1 MRLFFGLP
9 VDEAVRNHVETAQ
22 NRLRSVAGKV
32 KWVEAANFHFT
43 LCFIGEAPEAGPVA
57 EAAEGAEE
65 GLLPVSLALRGVG
78 AFPDPRRPRVI
89 WVGLERGGE
98 ALAAL
103 SRRLSDRLAAA
114 LGLPP
119 EPRGFVPHL
128 TIGRVKTPPTDD
140 ALARLI
146 DELQG
151 EDFGE
156 FVAATFALYDST
168 LTPRG
173 PIYRAVRTY
182 GARASG
188 AANAQ
193 PGREP

>member
-32 KWVEAANFHFT
+32 KWVEPANFHFT
-43 LCFIGEAPEAGPVA
+43 LRFVGEAPEAEPIA
-57 EAAEGAEE
+57 RAAEGAEE
-65 GLLPVSLALRGVG
+65 GLLPVTLALRGVG
-78 AFPDPRRPRVI
+78 AFPNARRPRVI
-89 WVGLERGGE
+89 WAGLEHGGE

-103 SRRLSDRLAAA
+103 SCRLNDRLEAAV
-114 LGLPP
+114 GLLP

-128 TIGRVKTPPTDD
+128 TIGRVKVPSTGD

-146 DELQG
+146 DELRG
-151 EDFGE
+151 EEFGE
-156 FVAATFALYDST
+156 FAAASFALYEST

-173 PIYRAVRTY
+173 PIYHAVRTY
-182 GARASG
+182 GVV
-188 AANAQ
+188 NAQ